1 MTVWFEQA
9 LWRAVV
15 VGLLGLGTA
24 ASATPADHEVEAALS
39 RPSDRLAALPSE
51 PGVEELIDAA
61 TPEGD
66 AEWECLTQALY
77 FEARGESLE
86 GQIAVAEVILN
97 RRDSGDYPDSVCGVV
112 QQGTGEKHRCQF
124 SYFCDGLSDEP
135 RDMASWDSLGRVA
148 RAMLDGA
155 PRELTRGALFYHTKA
170 VDPHWNDA
178 FTRTASIGAHLFYAD
193 GEVRMARN
201 ASSD

>member
-1 MTVWFEQA
+1 MTDWFKQA

-15 VGLLGLGTA
+15 IGLLGLGTA
-24 ASATPADHEVEAALS
+24 VSATPADHEVEAAAS
-39 RPSDRLAALPSE
+39 RPSDRLAALPTTPS
-51 PGVEELIDAA
+51 VEELIDAA
-61 TPEGD
+61 TSEGD

-97 RRDSGDYPDSVCGVV
+97 RRDSGQYPDSVCGVV

-135 RDMASWDSLGRVA
+135 RDMGSWDHLGRVA

-155 PRELTRGALFYHTKA
+155 PRELTQGALFYHTKA

-178 FTRTASIGAHLFYAD
+178 FTQTASIGAHLFYAD